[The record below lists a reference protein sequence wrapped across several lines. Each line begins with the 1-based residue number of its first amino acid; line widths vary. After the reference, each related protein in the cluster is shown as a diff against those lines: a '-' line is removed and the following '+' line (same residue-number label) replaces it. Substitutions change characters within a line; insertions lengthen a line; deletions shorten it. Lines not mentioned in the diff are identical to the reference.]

1 MLRAEFIA
9 VNRSCNSTKKPF
21 MGIDHST
28 IGNVVIREDIRIDY
42 DMLTQIYTLVSIRQ
56 GFLLAFNCM
65 EDGIGYNPGTVRDIK
80 MRSRSE
86 R

>member
-56 GFLLAFNCM
+56 GFFLHLIVWKTVL
-65 EDGIGYNPGTVRDIK
+65 GIIQ
-80 MRSRSE
+80 E
-86 R
+86 A

>member
-1 MLRAEFIA
+1 MLRAEFFA
-9 VNRSCNSTKKPF
+9 VNRRCNSTKKPF

-56 GFLLAFNCM
+56 GFFLHLIVWKTVL
-65 EDGIGYNPGTVRDIK
+65 GIIQ
-80 MRSRSE
+80 E
-86 R
+86 A